1 MGVKTNNLS
10 GLAVITDANQIPK
23 NTTGADFVDI
33 FTYADKEQPELI
45 PELVYQYGKGS
56 ILGFMKATQSGMKK
70 TYESD
75 YVQHEEIGRLH
86 RNFTGVTIAGN
97 VFTFPSAHGLEV
109 KRVVRFFTGNVAYQ
123 GIVTAVASSTVATI
137 LSDGAAWPAGPVNV
151 AVDFSSRFKKG
162 DSGFSQ
168 GTKHGTVSRKNYSH
182 IFGHYQ
188 DTTNSDM
195 GQVIWIKTADGP
207 QWWST
212 EFARES
218 AKFDNITELTAVFH
232 NRATDASD
240 SAVAG
245 EPQGMYGV
253 KQIVSQRGNVFADLI
268 TTVAQLSDMARI
280 QKQQG
285 YCREVNMWCGHAQ
298 MAAFRVLSAS
308 VNSAFLTGTNYGSF
322 QNSKDMFMNLDFI
335 GIKVDGVQFN
345 FVSWGALDSPEHLNI
360 TGTNSGGL
368 SFLGVPCGNTA
379 VTMDGEIKNVSYM
392 DMLFRKTSKGVRQK
406 KTKFFGDLGTQ
417 IKQDI
422 SYVDWLSE
430 GTVLL
435 AAANNFWVGSE
446 NEYDSLT

>member
-1 MGVKTNNLS
+1 MAVKANNLS

-33 FTYADKEQPELI
+33 FTYADKEMPELI

-56 ILGFMKATQSGMKK
+56 ILGFMKATQSGKKK

-75 YVQHEEIGRLH
+75 YIQHQEIGRLH
-86 RNFTGVTIAGN
+86 KNFTGVTIAGN
-97 VFTFPSAHGLEV
+97 VFTFPSAHGLEP
-109 KRVVRFFTGNVAYQ
+109 KRVVRFFTGNVEYQ
-123 GIVTAVASSTVATI
+123 GIVSAVAGLTATI
-137 LSDGAAWPAGPVNV
+137 LSDGAAWPVGPVNV

-168 GTKHGTVSRKNYSH
+168 GTTHGTDTRKNYSH

-195 GQVIWIKTADGP
+195 GQAIWIKTANGP

-232 NRATDASD
+232 KRATDASD

-245 EPQGMYGV
+245 EPQGMLGV
-253 KQIVSQRGNVFADLI
+253 KQIVSERGNVFADLI
-268 TTVAQLSDMARI
+268 TTTAQLSDMAFR

-285 YCREVNMWCGHAQ
+285 NCREVNMWCGHAQ
-298 MAAFRVLSAS
+298 MAAFRILAAT
-308 VNSAFLTGTNYGSF
+308 VNSAFLNGTHYGSF
-322 QNSKDMFMNLDFI
+322 KNSKDMALNLDFVH
-335 GIKVDGVQFN
+335 IKIDGVQFN
-345 FVSWGALDSPEHLNI
+345 FVSWAALDSPEHTNI
-360 TGTNSGGL
+360 TGANGGGGL

-379 VTMDGEIKNVSYM
+379 VTMNGESANVSYM
-392 DMLFRKTSKGVRQK
+392 DMLFRKTSKGVREK

-417 IKQDI
+417 VKQDS

-446 NEYDSLT
+446 NEYDGLT